1 MVQIAKIFQLSR
13 QVICFQRMQEHLLQ
27 VLAANTVTDGPD
39 LRGAPRKMPNSLC
52 MPVCIYT
59 VVPFCQLSSKDFS
72 NKFTVIVFNLCCKPV
87 VSDGVSL

>member
-1 MVQIAKIFQLSR
+1 M
-13 QVICFQRMQEHLLQ
+13 Q

-39 LRGAPRKMPNSLC
+39 LRGAPIKMPNSLC
-52 MPVCIYT
+52 MPVCMCMPVC